1 MEEDSTQSKQFT
13 LIDLTTLAL
22 ITAVIAVL
30 SFRNWNLESAIS
42 QQKESQREEITLL
55 KKTYESQISQLHK
68 VVLAIAEF
76 RLRILRDFVLGRSY
90 VRDNRLE

>member
-13 LIDLTTLAL
+13 FIDLTTLAL

-30 SFRNWNLESAIS
+30 SFRNWNLESVIS

-68 VVLAIAEF
+68 EYQRQLALKEAEI
-76 RLRILRDFVLGRSY
+76 RG
-90 VRDNRLE
+90 LERGVALSR

>member
-22 ITAVIAVL
+22 ITAVVAVL
-30 SFRNWNLESAIS
+30 SFRNWNLESVIS
-42 QQKESQREEITLL
+42 QQKKSQREEITLI

-68 VVLAIAEF
+68 EYQRQLSLKEAEI
-76 RLRILRDFVLGRSY
+76 RG
-90 VRDNRLE
+90 LERGVALSR